1 MSDND
6 PLITT
11 LEEWIDVFMHHSMRN
26 FIHYARKSGLTM
38 SQLGTLFHLNSEGTT
53 GVTDLGEHLGVTSAG
68 ASQLLDRLVQQGLIQ
83 RTEDPQDR
91 RVKQIVLTDEGCR
104 IFEESVHAR
113 QGWLDDLV
121 NVIPDNEKAS
131 ITTALNTLIE
141 RANQIG
147 INADIAS
154 QYSKGASQTC
164 CD

>member
-1 MSDND
+1 MIEND

-26 FIHYARKSGLTM
+26 FIQYARKSGLTM
-38 SQLGTLFHLNSEGTT
+38 SQLGTLFHLNTMGTS

-83 RTEDPQDR
+83 RSEDPQDR
-91 RVKQIVLTDEGCR
+91 RVKQIVLTEEGCQLL
-104 IFEESVHAR
+104 EESIHAR

-121 NVIPDNEKAS
+121 NVIPNNEKAP
-131 ITTALNTLIE
+131 ITAALNTLIE

-147 INADIAS
+147 ISAEKES
-154 QYSKGASQTC
+154 QYFKGASQTC